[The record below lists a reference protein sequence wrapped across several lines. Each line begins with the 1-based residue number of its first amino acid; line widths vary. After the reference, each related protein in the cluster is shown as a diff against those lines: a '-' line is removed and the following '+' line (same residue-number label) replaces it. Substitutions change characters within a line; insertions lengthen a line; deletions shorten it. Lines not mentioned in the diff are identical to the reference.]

1 MPALTLIVLAM
12 MARIPLA
19 TADHG
24 CDPTHPGHDHTR
36 EHVPVLVSGPNFRPV
51 ELGERQGFADM
62 GQTLAAYF
70 GLNPLNNGTS
80 FLKQITLES
89 LS

>member
-1 MPALTLIVLAM
+1 
-12 MARIPLA
+12 
-19 TADHG
+19 
-24 CDPTHPGHDHTR
+24 
-36 EHVPVLVSGPNFRPV
+36 V

-89 LS
+89 PS